1 MDARAGTPL
10 ATLALDPAR
19 PAFRVSFRHSVHGTE
34 VVDRYEVRGARVVL
48 VEESF
53 EGEGYG
59 LPSSLQPGERVS
71 SHGGRTTLHTARDV
85 HPLAVRASRA
95 QRTAV
100 HVDAPRPESLTLADF
115 GEIGVR
121 FDPIGCEG

>member
-1 MDARAGTPL
+1 M
-10 ATLALDPAR
+10 
-19 PAFRVSFRHSVHGTE
+19 HGTE
-34 VVDRYEVRGARVVL
+34 VVDRYELRNGRVVL

-59 LPSSLQPGERVS
+59 LPSSLQPGEHISVQ
-71 SHGGRTTLHTARDV
+71 GDRTTLHTVRDV
-85 HPLAVRASRA
+85 TPLAVRASHA

-100 HVDAPRPESLTLADF
+100 HVDAPHARTLILAEL

-121 FDPIGCEG
+121 FDPSGCGN